1 VYRRRFA
8 DYDGTNVQYQN
19 IFSGEPVFKLFRRML
34 SGKKPVAEEK
44 NRRPYHAVS
53 IHYDRRQACPAVRD
67 RHNQVFFP
75 NEAPPLPLHEC
86 TRRVTCRCRYEHLPD
101 RRRDMR
107 RDTDHGLPERLF
119 DAQDRRRG
127 LPDRRRRVA

>member
-1 VYRRRFA
+1 MFKFVRRLIGGR
-8 DYDGTNVQYQN
+8 
-19 IFSGEPVFKLFRRML
+19 
-34 SGKKPVAEEK
+34 KPAVEAMPK
-44 NRRPYHAVS
+44 RPYHVVS

-75 NEAPPLPLHEC
+75 HEAPALPLQDC

-107 RDTDHGLPERLF
+107 RDADHGLPERLF
-119 DAQDRRRG
+119 DAADRRSG